1 MTSSPTPQTRC
12 FTADQIEQILGAR
25 FSPSADFLS
34 APLVTD
40 TRKLTPGCVFVAFS
54 GENFDAH
61 DFVAEAE
68 KQGALAA
75 ITERL
80 LEGVSLPQLIVP
92 DTRAAFGELASVHRQ
107 SMSDLTVI
115 GITGSSG
122 KTTVK
127 EMLGSILS
135 QLVPTL
141 ITEGNLNNDLGVPM
155 MLLRLKPEHRYA
167 VLEMGANHRGEIA
180 YTTNLAKPDIAA
192 VLNIGTA
199 HLGEFGSQEII
210 AHTKAEIYS
219 GLGAQGTA
227 VVPSDTPYL
236 EVLEAAASQ
245 HSLIKAGADIKLN
258 SVNQRAFVSSFDLS
272 LTGSD
277 ETHAVNLSFSGA
289 HNIQNALMAAT
300 LAHAAGIKL
309 ATIASGLTAA
319 RPAKGRLGVTELP
332 GLTLI
337 DDTYNANFEAA
348 LAAAKILAQTK
359 DDDANNQAI
368 MVLGDIGELG
378 DQSETIHSDLGA
390 ALSQLKLTQ
399 LITLGTLTRFT
410 SISAAKNGLA
420 SRHFD
425 SIEPLLDYLT
435 TQIDQAPATPTTTV
449 LVKGSRFM
457 KMERVIYALTE
468 HFAAPT

>member
-1 MTSSPTPQTRC
+1 
-12 FTADQIEQILGAR
+12 
-25 FSPSADFLS
+25 
-34 APLVTD
+34 
-40 TRKLTPGCVFVAFS
+40 VAFS
-54 GENFDAH
+54 GKNFDAH
-61 DFVAEAE
+61 DFVAEAQA
-68 KQGALAA
+68 QGAVAA

-80 LEGVSLPQLIVP
+80 LEGVSLPQLVVA
-92 DTRAAFGELASVHRQ
+92 DSRAAFGELASAHRQ
-107 SMSDLTVI
+107 SMSDLKVI

-127 EMLGSILS
+127 EMLGSILGS
-135 QLVPTL
+135 LAPTL

-155 MLLRLKPEHRYA
+155 MLLRLKSEHRYA

-219 GLGAQGTA
+219 GLQAQGTA
-227 VVPSDTPYL
+227 VVPADTPYI

-245 HSLIKAGADIKLN
+245 YSLIKEGTGICI
-258 SVNQRAFVSSFDLS
+258 SGVNQRAFVSSFDLS
-272 LTGSD
+272 LAGSD
-277 ETHAVNLSFSGA
+277 ETHTVNLSFSGE

-300 LAHAAGIKL
+300 LAHAAGVDL
-309 ATIASGLTAA
+309 SSIASGLTAA
-319 RPAKGRLGVTELP
+319 RPAKARLGVTELT

-348 LAAAKILAQTK
+348 LAAAKILAQAK
-359 DDDANNQAI
+359 NDDEGSEAI

-378 DQSETIHSDLGA
+378 DQSEQIHTNLGA
-390 ALSQLKLTQ
+390 ELSKIKLSQ

-410 SISAAKNGLA
+410 SISAAKNALA

-425 SIEPLLDYLT
+425 SIEPLLDYLINQIKQTQT
-435 TQIDQAPATPTTTV
+435 TQTTTV

-457 KMERVIYALTE
+457 KMERVIHALTE
-468 HFAAPT
+468 HFGAPT